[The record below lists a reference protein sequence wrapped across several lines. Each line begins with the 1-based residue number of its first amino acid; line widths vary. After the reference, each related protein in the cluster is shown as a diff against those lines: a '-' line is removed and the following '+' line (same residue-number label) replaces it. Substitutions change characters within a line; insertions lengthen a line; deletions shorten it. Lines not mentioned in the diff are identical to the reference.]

1 MLFETWQALARENP
15 PIDRISIVA
24 FDTETTGMGS
34 PDRLLEIAGVKFRG
48 RKIAGEFSRLVDP
61 GRPVSPETTAI
72 HGITTKMVRGQWSAR
87 EALQEFFAF
96 ADDSVLIA
104 HNARFDAGV
113 LAGEYFRS
121 GILPPENPILDSLKL
136 ARRTLSCSSY
146 SLEAL
151 VRDLPLPREDHHRAL
166 PDSRHVFRLF
176 RRICTELATDGNPP
190 LSEILARNGKVITLG
205 GSMPEIPDLPENFQP
220 LREASDQATP
230 VVILYEPREGSTG
243 YRTVTPKLFYRRKE
257 VIYMEAFCHASGYD
271 RCYRLD
277 RIRECRSGGD

>member
-1 MLFETWQALARENP
+1 MRFDTWQELARENP
-15 PIDRISIVA
+15 SIDRVSMVA

-48 RKIAGEFSRLVDP
+48 GKIAGEFSRLVDP
-61 GRPVSPETTAI
+61 GRPVPPETTAI
-72 HGITTKMVRGQWSAR
+72 HGITTEMVRGQWSAR

-121 GILPPENPILDSLKL
+121 GILPPENHILDSLRL

-151 VRDLPLPREDHHRAL
+151 VRDLPLPAEDHHRAL

-176 RRICTELATDGNPP
+176 RRICSELSTDGNPP
-190 LSEILARNGKVITLG
+190 LSEFLARN
-205 GSMPEIPDLPENFQP
+205 
-220 LREASDQATP
+220 
-230 VVILYEPREGSTG
+230 
-243 YRTVTPKLFYRRKE
+243 RT
-257 VIYMEAFCHASGYD
+257 
-271 RCYRLD
+271 
-277 RIRECRSGGD
+277 